1 MWMKCQTK
9 NPQATSNSVRVL
21 SPPLDRPALRAPITL
36 PAYAQ
41 GEHRFISS
49 TKKSPSKSPDS
60 RPGSICAEAQ
70 CPLPHRPWVAK
81 VLSDMQVIVAMA
93 NIIIII
99 ITTIAVMNT
108 PQPALAPAGLVRHAG
123 DHQACVQH
131 LLHHFNPHQAP
142 PDDHQNQGQVE
153 PPPPPPAGQ
162 AHREEALL
170 VKVKRGNFREGQ
182 KCNHTFLRRLGVFT
196 FVAIVTSNITFFIT
210 MSRLPIPT

>member
-1 MWMKCQTK
+1 MVTPRQRPTVSECFHHPWIAQHSEPPSPSPLMLKVNIILFHQ
-9 NPQATSNSVRVL
+9 NS
-21 SPPLDRPALRAPITL
+21 
-36 PAYAQ
+36 
-41 GEHRFISS
+41 
-49 TKKSPSKSPDS
+49 KSPSKSPDS

-93 NIIIII
+93 NNIIIII

-108 PQPALAPAGLVRHAG
+108 LQPALAPAGLVRLAG

-131 LLHHFNPHQAP
+131 LFHHFNPHQAP
-142 PDDHQNQGQVE
+142 PHDDQNQGQVE